1 MSIKMGVGDVSME
14 AASKTTS
21 GDERDALLALFTSL
35 LRPLMPVALE
45 RGIPVREISDAVRRA
60 YVQVL
65 EGRMAGQDRQLSDAR
80 LALVAGLT
88 RSEVQ
93 MFRDPQR
100 KTATPVGSVSALQQ
114 VAKLLTVWHT
124 HPRFSGAY
132 GLALD
137 LDLGTTTEPSQ
148 RSFDELV
155 AAVVPGADRDILLD
169 ELIATNSA
177 EIVDQNIL
185 RCRARAAVRN
195 SPDASS
201 AATLINRAAKCLE
214 AAASSF
220 AHNLLRENIGKTYFE
235 RMVVSDHALS
245 ERSRNEFAAIA
256 QNRGDSYVAEL
267 DSWIA
272 KHTEPD
278 ESGAG
283 RRYGVG
289 VYFFEESQSPEQ
301 SGGAR
306 SPGGD
311 SSEEGRRGSTKEID
325 VLAPPA
331 ASIRDQGKLG
341 NLK

>member
-1 MSIKMGVGDVSME
+1 ME
-14 AASKTTS
+14 AASKTTTE
-21 GDERDALLALFTSL
+21 ERDALLALFTSL

-45 RGIPVREISDAVRRA
+45 RGISVREISDSVRRA

-93 MFRDPQR
+93 LFRDPRR
-100 KTATPVGSVSALQQ
+100 KTAAPVGSVNAVLQI
-114 VAKLLTVWHT
+114 AKLLSVWHT

-137 LDLGTTTEPSQ
+137 LDLVAATDTSR
-148 RSFDELV
+148 RSFEELV
-155 AAVVPGADRDILLD
+155 ETAVPGADRDILLD

-177 EIVDQNIL
+177 EIVGHDTL
-185 RCRARAAVRN
+185 RCRARVAVRL
-195 SPDASS
+195 SSDDANV
-201 AATLINRAAKCLE
+201 TPLIDRAAKCLE

-220 AHNLLRENIGKTYFE
+220 AHNLLRDNSGKTFFE

-245 ERSRNEFAAIA
+245 ERSRDEFAAIA
-256 QNRGDSYVAEL
+256 QNRGDSYVTEL

-301 SGGAR
+301 SVGAR

-311 SSEEGRRGSTKEID
+311 FSLEGRRGSTKEID

-331 ASIRDQGKLG
+331 SMMRDQGKSG